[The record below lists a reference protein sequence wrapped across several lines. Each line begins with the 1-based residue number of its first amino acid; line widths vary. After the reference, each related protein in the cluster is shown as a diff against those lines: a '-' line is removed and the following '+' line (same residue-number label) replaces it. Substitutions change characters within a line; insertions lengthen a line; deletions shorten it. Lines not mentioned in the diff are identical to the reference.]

1 MDCGVDPDDAIGRHY
16 GLGPERIAMI
26 RPDGFLGLIAN
37 SADPALVHRCL
48 IDTLRFADRAA
59 V

>member
-1 MDCGVDPDDAIGRHY
+1 VDCVVDPDDAIGRHY
-16 GLGPERIAMI
+16 GLGPERIATI
-26 RPDGFLGLIAN
+26 RPDGSLGLVAN
-37 SADPALVHRCL
+37 SADPALVHRYH

>member
-1 MDCGVDPDDAIGRHY
+1 MIFGRAGVILFGWV
-16 GLGPERIAMI
+16 
-26 RPDGFLGLIAN
+26 FLGLIAN